1 MDLSFVGVTSA
12 DARHLSDELELL
24 LLKGGVPQEAIVPKS
39 SSTES
44 MDFGSVL
51 GVNIDLVLHTIGAV
65 GYIACFGKCIHE
77 VIAKHN
83 VKIRFETS
91 DGIVEVSGP
100 EATRDLIEKTL
111 ARIQSTQKSK
121 SKLKKSK

>member
-1 MDLSFVGVTSA
+1 
-12 DARHLSDELELL
+12 
-24 LLKGGVPQEAIVPKS
+24 
-39 SSTES
+39 
-44 MDFGSVL
+44 
-51 GVNIDLVLHTIGAV
+51 
-65 GYIACFGKCIHE
+65 
-77 VIAKHN
+77 